1 MHCKPRAYYG
11 FLTTPFCPAKLAE
24 VILGLII
31 CVNTVRWK
39 EPKTDGFHKAGS
51 CPAAGSDR
59 LFNLCAAVVLA
70 GEVDLYNGLSQAAIV
85 VVLEPWGAILLVI
98 GGNSESRC

>member
-1 MHCKPRAYYG
+1 
-11 FLTTPFCPAKLAE
+11 
-24 VILGLII
+24 
-31 CVNTVRWK
+31 
-39 EPKTDGFHKAGS
+39 
-51 CPAAGSDR
+51 
-59 LFNLCAAVVLA
+59 LCAAVVLA